1 MQICDMA
8 DRWFGVEEI
17 SERLGFSKDT
27 IYAWIS
33 KRQMPAHKVG
43 RLWIFQKV
51 EVDIWVTAGGTSD
64 DSVQILHD
72 G

>member
-33 KRQMPAHKVG
+33 KREMPAHKVG